1 MKRGFRMSEK
11 CLAVV
16 EINQDLCS
24 RCYVCKSICPYE
36 AIKADSTGKV
46 EVNSQ
51 DCQVCGI
58 CYSACPSS
66 AIKMQY
72 YTYDNLSNYVKE
84 ALAKTKNVE
93 TLVLMCRGNSPSTGE
108 VQDILKEQGLKV
120 GNYIALRLPCAGRVP
135 TDFVFEALNLGIKNI
150 VSVQC
155 EDPFCRYKEGT
166 KINTRR
172 LVLARN
178 VLKQL
183 GYDENTVRV
192 VKFSR
197 KALYDVQTCVGC
209 DKCIFICPYKAI
221 EFESFATPKIDEEKC
236 VGCGACQL
244 VCPHHAIQV
253 KGFEFE
259 NVVNRYGD
267 SITKLKAQ
275 NKCPA
280 VLAFVCQWSNFSALD
295 NPNSVFEGK
304 NVLTLEVPCFKS
316 LDPVHVV
323 NALNCGFDGV
333 MAVICSSQDC
343 KLQEGRATAERNL
356 NVMLNVLKKKGLLDR
371 FELYEE
377 SPRCAGDFNE
387 KLDAFY
393 KKISALP
400 IKEVAVEG
408 TAKRTK

>member
-1 MKRGFRMSEK
+1 MSEK

-16 EINQDLCS
+16 EIDQDLCS
-24 RCYVCKSICPYE
+24 RCCVCHSICPYD
-36 AIKADSTGKV
+36 AIKRDSAGKV
-46 EVNSQ
+46 EIDNQ
-51 DCQVCGI
+51 ECQVCGI

-72 YTYDNLSNYVKE
+72 YTYDNLSDFVKE
-84 ALAKTKNVE
+84 AFAKGKSGAE

-108 VQDILKEQGLKV
+108 VQDILKGQGLKV
-120 GNYIALRLPCAGRVP
+120 GNYVALRLPCSGRIP
-135 TDFVFEALNLGIKNI
+135 TDFIFEALNLGVKNI

-172 LVLARN
+172 LVLAKN

-183 GYDENTVRV
+183 GYDENAVRI

-197 KALYDVQTCVGC
+197 KAVYDVEACVGC

-221 EFESFATPKIDEEKC
+221 EFESFATPKIIEEKC

-259 NVVNRYGD
+259 NVVDRYAD
-267 SITKLKAQ
+267 SIAKLKA
-275 NKCPA
+275 KSPGPA
-280 VLAFVCQWSNFSALD
+280 ILAFVCQWSNFSALD
-295 NPNSVFEGK
+295 DPSSIFGGK

-333 MAVICSSQDC
+333 MAVVCSSVDC
-343 KLQEGRATAERNL
+343 KLQEGRDTAERNL
-356 NVMLNVLKKKGLLDR
+356 GVLLNVLKKKNLLDR

-377 SPRCAGDFNE
+377 SPRCAGDFTE
-387 KLDAFY
+387 KLDAFC
-393 KKISALP
+393 KRISALP
-400 IKEVAVEG
+400 KNEVIVE
-408 TAKRTK
+408 AK

>member
-1 MKRGFRMSEK
+1 MSEK

-24 RCYVCKSICPYE
+24 RCCVCHSICPYD
-36 AIKADSTGKV
+36 AIKRDTTGKV
-46 EVNSQ
+46 EINNEE
-51 DCQVCGI
+51 CQVCGI

-72 YTYDNLSNYVKE
+72 YTYDNLTDYVKE
-84 ALAKTKNVE
+84 ARAKAKE
-93 TLVLMCRGNSPSTGE
+93 GSDTLVVMCRGNSPSSGE
-108 VQDILKEQGLKV
+108 IQDILKAQGINV
-120 GNYIALRLPCAGRVP
+120 GKYVALRIPCAGRIP
-135 TDFVFEALNLGIKNI
+135 TDFVFEALNLGVKNI
-150 VSVQC
+150 VSIQC

-172 LVLARN
+172 LILARN
-178 VLKQL
+178 VLEQL
-183 GYDENTVRV
+183 GYDPNAVQI

-197 KALYDVQTCVGC
+197 KAVYDVLECVGC

-221 EFESFATPKIDEEKC
+221 SFESFATPKVDQEKC

-244 VCPHHAIQV
+244 VCPHDAIQV

-259 NVVNRYGD
+259 DVVSRYGK
-267 SITKLKAQ
+267 SLEQLKAK
-275 NKCPA
+275 NNNPN
-280 VLAFVCQWSNFSALD
+280 VLAFVCQWSEFSALD
-295 NPNSVFEGK
+295 NPQTAFAGK
-304 NVLTLEVPCFKS
+304 NVVALEVPCFKS

-333 MAVICSSQDC
+333 MAVVCSSKDC
-343 KLQEGRATAERNL
+343 KLQEGRDTAERNL
-356 NVMLNVLKKKGLLDR
+356 GVMLNVLKKKGLLDR

-377 SPRCAGDFNE
+377 SPRCEGDFCA

-393 KKISALP
+393 KKIACLP
-400 IKEVAVEG
+400 KPEITAEA
-408 TAKRTK
+408 TAKCTK

>member
-1 MKRGFRMSEK
+1 MSEN

-46 EVNSQ
+46 EINSQ

-72 YTYDNLSNYVKE
+72 YTYDNLSEY
-84 ALAKTKNVE
+84 LAKAQEKAKDAD
-93 TLVLMCRGNSPSTGE
+93 TLVFMCRGNSPSTGE
-108 VQDILKEQGLKV
+108 IQDILKAQGLKV
-120 GNYIALRLPCAGRVP
+120 DNYLTLRLPCSGRVP
-135 TDFVFEALNLGIKNI
+135 TDFIFEALNSGIKNI

-183 GYDENTVRV
+183 GFDEDSVRI

-197 KALYDVQTCVGC
+197 KAIYDVDACVGC
-209 DKCIFICPYKAI
+209 GKCVFICPYDAL
-221 EFESFATPKIDEEKC
+221 EFASFATPRLNEEKC

-244 VCPHHAIQV
+244 VCPQHAIQV

-259 NVVNRYGD
+259 EVLDRYGK
-267 SITKLKAQ
+267 SLAALKE
-275 NKCPA
+275 KGKGPA
-280 VLAFVCQWSNFSALD
+280 VLAFVCQWSEFSALD
-295 NPNSVFEGK
+295 NPNGAFEGK
-304 NVLTLEVPCFKS
+304 NVLALEVPCFKS

-333 MAVICSSQDC
+333 MAVVCPSKDC
-343 KLQEGRATAERNL
+343 KLQEGRDTAERNL
-356 NVMLNVLKKKGLLDR
+356 GVMLDVLKKKNLLDR

-377 SPRCAGDFNE
+377 SPRCAGDFQA
-387 KLDAFY
+387 KLDEFY

-400 IKEVAVEG
+400 RREVTVEA